1 MSHGNELPKVV
12 DKSQS
17 DIDAAISAIKASEM
31 ESGIKDFVISCIK
44 LAVWLP

>member
-1 MSHGNELPKVV
+1 MSHGNELQKVV

-31 ESGIKDFVISCIK
+31 SGYPRLYSNIR
-44 LAVWLP
+44 LN